1 MLEHYRKALAFRRR
15 HPALR
20 IGAQSPMLSGG
31 DVVEFVRIGGGEQ
44 VFVAANLG
52 DGTVPAA
59 LPPGEWRVAGQGLG
73 VDVTAGAVEVTLGPW
88 QLCLMVKPD

>member
-1 MLEHYRKALAFRRR
+1 MLEHYRRALAFRRR

-20 IGAQSPMLSGG
+20 VGAQTPMVAAG
-31 DVVEFVRIGGGEQ
+31 DLVGFVRIGGGEQ

-52 DGTVPAA
+52 DGTTTAA

-73 VDVTAGAVEVTLGPW
+73 VPVEPGATEVRLGPW
-88 QLCLMVKPD
+88 ELCLLARAD